1 MHCPVSIPAFP
12 GTLRCLRPTPATWS
26 VPDASSEQEA
36 LEEEEEEGTGAA
48 TGTTGAA
55 GLSKLQSLLINL
67 DGSQVE
73 GLRGETEWA
82 AIPRQR
88 A

>member
-1 MHCPVSIPAFP
+1 M
-12 GTLRCLRPTPATWS
+12 
-26 VPDASSEQEA
+26 PDASSEQEA

-55 GLSKLQSLLINL
+55 GLSKLQSINM
-67 DGSQVE
+67 DGFQVA